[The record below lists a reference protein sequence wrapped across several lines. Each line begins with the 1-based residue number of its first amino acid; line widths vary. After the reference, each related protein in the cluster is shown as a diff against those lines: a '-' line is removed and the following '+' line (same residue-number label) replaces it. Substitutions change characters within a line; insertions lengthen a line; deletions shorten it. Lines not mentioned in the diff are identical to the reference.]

1 MKIKELTNKEIEELV
16 SEIELLVQEIKK
28 EVRTRNDINKR
39 K

>member
-1 MKIKELTNKEIEELV
+1 MIEELFMRMI
-16 SEIELLVQEIKK
+16 SSNIGIELLVQEIKK